1 MQSLGVFQE
10 SDGVKGNLTV
20 ANNCIDG
27 CKNLPKFCF
36 DFMLWNYT
44 LTELNKL
51 YIKETSQKTYTPE
64 EILKEQKRLLSYF
77 LIHGNSL
84 CYSTL
89 PPALK

>member
-1 MQSLGVFQE
+1 M
-10 SDGVKGNLTV
+10 T
-20 ANNCIDG
+20 
-27 CKNLPKFCF
+27 
-36 DFMLWNYT
+36 YT

-77 LIHGNSL
+77 LIHDFRNSL

-89 PPALK
+89 PPAMK